1 MGVLSRGVIIVTMRS
16 PTLLS
21 AALLALLA
29 GCATSETPK
38 DMEIPPGR
46 YAEAFEAAKDVLRQ
60 YRFPLERVDARSGI
74 ITTSTKHSAGV
85 LAPWD
90 REQGGLDDEFEQ
102 TLNRQVRSVV
112 VEFVRPEA
120 GEAVAGAGVTT
131 PPPDPGDLREEPG
144 PLLLRVSVEVT
155 RVNRPGWRL
164 STKSI
169 KSSSFATDLDLRARG
184 MQPTFSTVVA
194 EDPDLARRIAERIR
208 SGLD

>member
-1 MGVLSRGVIIVTMRS
+1 MFSRFVLF
-16 PTLLS
+16 
-21 AALLALLA
+21 AAPLALLA
-29 GCATSETPK
+29 GCASVEAPK

-46 YAEAFEAAKDVLRQ
+46 YGEAFEAAKEVLRQ
-60 YRFPLERVDARSGI
+60 YRFPLERVDARAGV

-112 VEFVRPEA
+112 VEFVHAEPGETSEA
-120 GEAVAGAGVTT
+120 GGVSS
-131 PPPDPGDLREEPG
+131 PPPDPGDLREESG
-144 PLLLRVSVEVT
+144 PLLLRVRVDVS

-169 KSSSFATDLDLRARG
+169 KSSSFATDPDLRSRG

-194 EDPDLARRIAERIR
+194 DDPDLARRIAERIR
-208 SGLD
+208 ARLD